1 MVHRLYSDISKGL
14 IAEISITTT
23 FTESKFFIF
32 NARFLLEWSL

>member
-23 FTESKFFIF
+23 FTES
-32 NARFLLEWSL
+32 